1 MQKKIILSLKEKIE
15 GIGNNVDYILL
26 ATLILKW
33 LHDYPGLEKE
43 FLDHRSNIS
52 IFMNIEILD
61 IPNYPIKNH

>member
-33 LHDYPGLEKE
+33 LHDYPSL
-43 FLDHRSNIS
+43 
-52 IFMNIEILD
+52 
-61 IPNYPIKNH
+61 